1 MNMRTIQ
8 LNIPDNIDLRDYDFS
23 MIVAARLYEEGKV
36 SSGQAA
42 EIVGLSK
49 RTFIEL
55 LGKYG
60 VSVFSTSISDLKS
73 DIANA

>member
-1 MNMRTIQ
+1 MRTIQ

-36 SSGQAA
+36 SAGQAA

>member
-1 MNMRTIQ
+1 MIMRTIQ
-8 LNIPDNIDLRDYDFS
+8 LNIQDSIDLRDYDFS
-23 MIVAARLYEEGKV
+23 MIVATRLYEEAKV

-49 RTFIEL
+49 RAFIEL

>member
-1 MNMRTIQ
+1 MIMRTIQ
-8 LNIPDNIDLRDYDFS
+8 LNIPDSIDLRDYDFS
-23 MIVAARLYEEGKV
+23 MIVATRLYEEAKV

-49 RTFIEL
+49 RAFIEL